1 MLRVLLT
8 GLLVLGAAPALAAP
22 RTAPPQP
29 SGEVVHLFGPPGVW
43 ANLAPVVGGTPAAPA
58 PAAAQA
64 GAGAAVASSA
74 APGPAS
80 SPPAPAPAGAAPAG
94 AAPAA
99 ASYPEPTL
107 GAVLHQMFVTGDPNA
122 GPGFPQGRK
131 GN

>member
-8 GLLVLGAAPALAAP
+8 GFLVLGAAPALAAP

-29 SGEVVHLFGPPGVW
+29 SGEVVHLFGPQGVW

-80 SPPAPAPAGAAPAG
+80 STPSPAPAG